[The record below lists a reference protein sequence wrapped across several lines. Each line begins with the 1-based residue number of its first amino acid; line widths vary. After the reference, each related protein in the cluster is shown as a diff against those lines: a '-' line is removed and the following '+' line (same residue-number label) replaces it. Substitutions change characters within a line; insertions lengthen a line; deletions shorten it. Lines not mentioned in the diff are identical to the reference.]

1 VPLAVPLA
9 AAIRPIV
16 VADTTI
22 ITVKNRRFLLI
33 FVLLTS
39 VRH

>member
-22 ITVKNRRFLLI
+22 ITVKNRRFRLI
-33 FVLLTS
+33 PSSFTS